1 MLQVNDVSKS
11 YTTGDFTQVALD
23 GVSLE
28 FGKTEFVAVLGPS
41 GSGKTTFLNVIGGLD
56 KYDSGDLTINGK
68 STKSFEDWEWDAYR
82 NNSVGFVFQTYNLI
96 THLSVVDNVEMGLT
110 LSGVPAAEKH
120 AKAVEALER
129 VGLKDHIHKKPNQLS
144 GGQMQRV
151 AIARALAND
160 PDIILADEP
169 TGALDTATSA
179 QVLDLI
185 KEIAADKL
193 VIMVTHNPELAEE
206 YADRIVKFQ
215 DGHVISDSNPT
226 QAERGERGY
235 QLKKTSMSFLTAL
248 KLSGRNISTKKWRTA
263 LTALA
268 SSIGIIGIALILS
281 LSNGFRVQV
290 DQFQN
295 DALSEFPVIIAP
307 TSMQMDAETM
317 DEMRGEMPASR
328 LMGET
333 EYADTEEVALYDPA
347 DETIAHVNVI
357 TDEYVEYVQAVDP
370 EICNGV
376 GYLRM
381 VGMNLLREVDGEIV
395 PASISIGTTS
405 ADDMQSMSSGGG
417 DLSSMSGVGLSSYPE
432 PLDSASTPYLEEN
445 YDLLSGE
452 YPTEMTDLVVVVDN
466 MNRLDR
472 KVFEK
477 LGFDVEA
484 ADEIRFE
491 EIVGAELKLIDNDDY
506 YAKTPM
512 GNFVPGTDYEAMYD
526 SGNSTTLRISG
537 VVRLKPD
544 VAIGLVGNGI
554 AYSDRLVQLVTEH
567 AADSAIVKAQQEAD
581 YNVITLEAIDES
593 TKNSTL
599 AYLGGESVPL
609 MTFLY
614 PKDFESKDAVLTY
627 LDDYNVGRDE
637 ADAVIYTDLA
647 SSVTEMTGG
656 IMDGITLVLVA
667 FAAISL
673 VVSLIMISII
683 TYISVLER
691 TKEIGVLRA
700 LGARK
705 KDITRVFTAETFI
718 IGAVSGLLGVGI
730 AYILTIPT
738 NTIIENMTDLA
749 DVAQL
754 PVLYAFA
761 LVVIS
766 VALTLIGGA
775 IPARMAAD
783 KDPVEALRSE

>member
-1 MLQVNDVSKS
+1 MLRVKDVSKS

-23 GVSLE
+23 AVSLE

-41 GSGKTTFLNVIGGLD
+41 GSGKTTFLNLIGGLD
-56 KYDSGDLTINGK
+56 KYDSGDLIINGK
-68 STKSFEDWEWDAYR
+68 STRDFADWEWDAYR

-96 THLSVVDNVEMGLT
+96 THLSVLDNVEMGLT

-169 TGALDTATSA
+169 TGALDTVTSA
-179 QVLDLI
+179 QVMDLI

-193 VIMVTHNPELAEE
+193 VIMVTHNSELAEE
-206 YADRIVKFQ
+206 YADRIVRFQ
-215 DGHVISDSNPT
+215 DGHVIADSNPT
-226 QAERGERGY
+226 RASRGEQGY
-235 QLKKTSMSFLTAL
+235 KLKKTSMGFRTAL
-248 KLSGRNISTKKWRTA
+248 KLSGRNIATKKWRTT

-281 LSNGFRVQV
+281 LSNGFGVQV

-307 TSMQMDAETM
+307 TSMEMDAETM
-317 DEMRGEMPASR
+317 DEMRGELPASR

-333 EYADTEEVALYDPA
+333 EYADTREVALYDPA
-347 DETIAHVNVI
+347 DETIAHVNVV
-357 TDEYVEYVQAVDP
+357 TDEYVEYVQAIDP

-381 VGMNLLREVDGEIV
+381 VGMNLLREADGEIV
-395 PASISIGTTS
+395 PASISIGTTNP
-405 ADDMQSMSSGGG
+405 DGMQSMSPGAG

-432 PLDSASTPYLEEN
+432 PLNSASTPYLETN

-452 YPTEMTDLVVVVDN
+452 YPTEMTDLVLVVDN
-466 MNRLDR
+466 MNRIDR

-484 ADEIRFE
+484 TDEIPFDE
-491 EIVGAELKLIDNDDY
+491 LVGLELKLVDNDDFY
-506 YAKTPM
+506 TKTPM
-512 GNFVPGTDYEAMYD
+512 GNFVPGTNYEAMYD
-526 SGNSTTLRISG
+526 SENSTTLRISG

-554 AYSDRLVQLVTEH
+554 AYSDRLVQLVTEN
-567 AADSAIVKAQQEAD
+567 AADSAIVEAQHEAD
-581 YNVITLEAIDES
+581 FNVITLEAIDES
-593 TKNSTL
+593 QKSMNL
-599 AYLGGESVPL
+599 AYLGGESVPI
-609 MTFLY
+609 MMFLY
-614 PKDFESKDAVLTY
+614 PTDFESKDAVLTY
-627 LDDYNVGRDE
+627 LDDYNVGLDE

-647 SSVTEMTGG
+647 KSVTEMTGG

-718 IGAVSGLLGVGI
+718 IGVFSGLLGIGI
-730 AYILTIPT
+730 AYVLTIPA
-738 NTIIENMTDLA
+738 NTIIENMTGLA
-749 DVAQL
+749 EVSQL
-754 PVLYAFA
+754 PILYALA
-761 LVVIS
+761 LVAIS

-775 IPARMAAD
+775 IPARMAAG